1 MEVVKENELLTN
13 NWNFEYRYNW
23 SNNLN
28 ISKNSFREIILKE
41 QKIFVSIIIEQIVC
55 DSPQVTPKHKQK
67 ICFKR

>member
-55 DSPQVTPKHKQK
+55 DSPQVTPKNKQK
-67 ICFKR
+67 IWFKR

>member
-28 ISKNSFREIILKE
+28 IPKNSFREIILKE

>member
-55 DSPQVTPKHKQK
+55 DSPQVTPKNKQK